1 MWGTLG
7 LMHELSLEGKFARFF
22 SNATAG
28 VRVAILFA
36 FTFSRWRKSAKLLP
50 PNKVNNSEVSED
62 KTGLQGIC
70 GSAEGPIIST
80 VIISL

>member
-1 MWGTLG
+1 MGCNSLRI
-7 LMHELSLEGKFARFF
+7 HVLSMAKIGK
-22 SNATAG
+22 
-28 VRVAILFA
+28 
-36 FTFSRWRKSAKLLP
+36 
-50 PNKVNNSEVSED
+50 KVNNSEVSED